1 MLLRAAAPRTQQP
14 MVLAMRPFS
23 SSHSFLSD
31 NRKPSDRSA
40 PPRPRSNPLVGNY
53 VPAKPAR
60 PEPLEPAPVSTEKP
74 VSSRPPHP
82 SRAPTSSAE
91 VPPNADL
98 PPPPPPR
105 QSPSA
110 SSTSLFGTPQKST
123 PSSNE
128 SGGAQQHPYNAGAG
142 SSNILDLSRILEN
155 SAAAYARSTGLDADP
170 QSQKLAR
177 SAAVTGRTI
186 FVGGAQRRGATS
198 APTPAIAFD
207 MLNKVVVRRQG
218 LKRKFNEQRRHERPG
233 LKRKRLVM
241 TRWRKRFREGFNAA
255 VTRVEELRKQGW

>member
-1 MLLRAAAPRTQQP
+1 MP
-14 MVLAMRPFS
+14 
-23 SSHSFLSD
+23 
-31 NRKPSDRSA
+31 
-40 PPRPRSNPLVGNY
+40 
-53 VPAKPAR
+53 
-60 PEPLEPAPVSTEKP
+60 
-74 VSSRPPHP
+74 
-82 SRAPTSSAE
+82 
-91 VPPNADL
+91 

-105 QSPSA
+105 QSPS
-110 SSTSLFGTPQKST
+110 SSPTSLFGTPQKST
-123 PSSNE
+123 ASSNVNA
-128 SGGAQQHPYNAGAG
+128 SDGAQQQHPYNAGAG

-155 SAAAYARSTGLDADP
+155 SAAAYARSAGLDADP

-255 VTRVEELRKQGW
+255 VTRVDELRKQGW